1 MPTKMLVFIRILLVI
16 KFPIITPIK
25 GIMKWYTPTIND
37 NNSLSFFVIPCVP
50 YISANEK
57 ASIDRLIAI
66 KNNEVVIPDS
76 AIRLRVIPN
85 SNTSVDQNIKNKVKK
100 YLEENTYTLLE
111 EVSDLKEARTL
122 INANIENLDN
132 DIGNIFKENNYDM
145 SYKINFGYNYFPAK
159 EYRNIKYKEGYYES
173 IVITIGNGEGN
184 NWWCFLFPN
193 LCLVDLQNK
202 TDIEYK
208 SWLIKQ
214 INKIF

>member
-1 MPTKMLVFIRILLVI
+1 MI
-16 KFPIITPIK
+16 KAARAIYPESSIK
-25 GIMKWYTPTIND
+25 EIKSFNIYD
-37 NNSLSFFVIPCVP
+37 NIYP
-50 YISANEK
+50 
-57 ASIDRLIAI
+57 SI
-66 KNNEVVIPDS
+66 EG
-76 AIRLRVIPN
+76 
-85 SNTSVDQNIKNKVKK
+85 KVKK

-111 EVSDLKEARTL
+111 EASDLKEARTL

-208 SWLIKQ
+208 SWLVKQ

>member
-1 MPTKMLVFIRILLVI
+1 MKKIIIIL
-16 KFPIITPIK
+16 T
-25 GIMKWYTPTIND
+25 
-37 NNSLSFFVIPCVP
+37 
-50 YISANEK
+50 
-57 ASIDRLIAI
+57 LIVSTLIYLEI

-85 SNTSVDQNIKNKVKK
+85 SNTSVDQNIKNKVKNEVK
-100 YLEENTYTLLE
+100 KYSLRFFFFYLEENTYTLLE
-111 EVSDLKEARTL
+111 EVTDLKEARTL

-159 EYRNIKYKEGYYES
+159 EYHNIKYKEGYYES

-208 SWLIKQ
+208 SWLVKQ

>member
-1 MPTKMLVFIRILLVI
+1 MKKIIIIL
-16 KFPIITPIK
+16 T
-25 GIMKWYTPTIND
+25 
-37 NNSLSFFVIPCVP
+37 
-50 YISANEK
+50 
-57 ASIDRLIAI
+57 LIVSTLIYLEI

-100 YLEENTYTLLE
+100 YLEENTYTLL
-111 EVSDLKEARTL
+111 
-122 INANIENLDN
+122 ENLDN

-208 SWLIKQ
+208 SWLVKQ